1 MAVAVAAPAANAG
14 VTIYGKVHVSVDFTE
29 SGDDSVW
36 AVKSRASRIGFKGT
50 EDLGNGLSL
59 VWKAETSYDFADG
72 GAFGGGRNAYIGL
85 TGDWGTFLYG
95 RHDTPYKMAYYAT
108 GIDMMSD
115 TTIDMNTLSG
125 SGDIYFNQVRAS
137 NAIAY
142 VSPNMNGLTFAGAI
156 VPGEGSAAG
165 DGLNDLYSVS
175 AMYSNEGL
183 KLAVAYENL
192 EGDSGTFGSD
202 NDWWDEKILIGGS
215 YTMNDMTI
223 ALAYQDGEFAGT
235 STEALGLAFGY
246 KFGNNKLVAN
256 YRYLEAEGYD
266 VVDSWGIGLNHS
278 LSKRSSAYVAYAS
291 HSLDSDIF
299 VDNID
304 VDQFSVGMIH
314 NF

>member
-1 MAVAVAAPAANAG
+1 
-14 VTIYGKVHVSVDFTE
+14 
-29 SGDDSVW
+29 
-36 AVKSRASRIGFKGT
+36 
-50 EDLGNGLSL
+50 
-59 VWKAETSYDFADG
+59 
-72 GAFGGGRNAYIGL
+72 
-85 TGDWGTFLYG
+85 
-95 RHDTPYKMAYYAT
+95 MAYYAT